1 MKKWHFILLVLFTLS
16 FAPSNAFACGD
27 GKKSCKKEMSDKK
40 TDKNCCG
47 TGDHSNNDHKGCNG
61 KCGHSSCV
69 NPVVQITANVPAT
82 YTIHFKHTSFT
93 TVKPSFYYNQ
103 PRLSSG
109 YYTIWLIPK
118 ISLS

>member
-1 MKKWHFILLVLFTLS
+1 MKKWHFILLVLFALS
-16 FAPSNAFACGD
+16 LMPNKAFACGD
-27 GKKSCKKEMSDKK
+27 SKKSCKKEMSDKK
-40 TDKNCCG
+40 VEKNCCC
-47 TGDHSNNDHKGCNG
+47 TGDHTNDNHKGCNG

-69 NPVVQITANVPAT
+69 NPVVQIAASVPALI
-82 YTIHFKHTSFT
+82 TIHANRIAFSTE
-93 TVKPSFYYNQ
+93 KPLFFYNQ